1 MFTPARVCLVN
12 RLAAVEAPQ
21 ALGGPGVFGAKAF
34 GVGNAREE
42 ASEEDDGGEGDDG
55 DGDDEPTAA
64 AAEPKPVVTLP
75 EAPRV
80 RQSCALRRTRGKRG
94 SPRI

>member
-1 MFTPARVCLVN
+1 MLTPSRVCLVN

-34 GVGNAREE
+34 GGGNTREE
-42 ASEEDDGGEGDDG
+42 ASEEEDGGDGDDG
-55 DGDDEPTAA
+55 DADDEPGAT

-80 RQSCALRRTRGKRG
+80 RLA
-94 SPRI
+94 PRWPCVP